1 MSTGPRALAA
11 STLIMMTVSPWRK
24 RLEPARRKAVAPHFH
39 PA

>member
-1 MSTGPRALAA
+1 MSAGPRALAA

-24 RLEPARRKAVAPHFH
+24 RPEPARRNAVARRFR